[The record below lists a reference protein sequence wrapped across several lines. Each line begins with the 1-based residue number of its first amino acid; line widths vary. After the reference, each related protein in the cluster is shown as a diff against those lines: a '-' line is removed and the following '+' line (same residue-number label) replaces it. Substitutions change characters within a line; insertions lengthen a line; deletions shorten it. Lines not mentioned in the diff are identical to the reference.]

1 MGVVEEIAA
10 QEDARGYESRDHGR
24 AMSGDQATLY
34 KAVPDVEQDS
44 SDAIQRGVDRRED
57 AVVDLQVVNCGTGA
71 LARAESTTA
80 EGGCAT

>member
-1 MGVVEEIAA
+1 MRVVEEIAA
-10 QEDARGYESRDHGR
+10 QEDARGYEGGDHGR

-57 AVVDLQVVNCGTGA
+57 AVVDLQDVNCGTGA
-71 LARAESTTA
+71 LAHVESTTA